1 MYKMYMG
8 HLSEMTH
15 RENLSKL
22 PGIHYQKL
30 YAFYQGLAARQQ
42 WTVLNYP
49 FVAMKVA
56 IM

>member
-1 MYKMYMG
+1 MYMG
-8 HLSEMTH
+8 HLSEITH